1 MQSTGSPLFLR
12 GTRIHFPRK
21 GNAIPRSYSTTLPRD
36 GWPLTNRVHRW
47 SPYSDGGSPLSLGR
61 TCRFPEGRVP
71 LFPRDANPFSEGR
84 GCTLSQER
92 VPLPEDGDPSCEGG
106 LALFRGDGLPFS
118 ERRVAHH
125 RGTHTS

>member
-1 MQSTGSPLFLR
+1 MQSTGSPLFCEGRESLFQGKATLFQGAIVPLYR
-12 GTRIHFPRK
+12 GTGAPSQIE
-21 GNAIPRSYSTTLPRD
+21 STGGP
-36 GWPLTNRVHRW
+36 
-47 SPYSDGGSPLSLGR
+47 PYSDAGSPLSLGR

-106 LALFRGDGLPFS
+106 ISLFRGTADPS
-118 ERRVAHH
+118 PKDV
-125 RGTHTS
+125 